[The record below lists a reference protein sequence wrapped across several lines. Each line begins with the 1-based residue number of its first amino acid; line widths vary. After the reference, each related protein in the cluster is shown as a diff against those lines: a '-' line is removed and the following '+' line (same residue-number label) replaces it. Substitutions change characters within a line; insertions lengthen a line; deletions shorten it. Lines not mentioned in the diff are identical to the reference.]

1 MELYG
6 TMCYVMF
13 GCVKKTERERDRER
27 ERERERERVRQPL
40 SGVRRQKTND
50 ILTEEKSMTPLFE
63 T

>member
-6 TMCYVMF
+6 TLCYVMF
-13 GCVKKTERERDRER
+13 GCVKKTDR